1 MIFLELFLIFL
12 KLGAFTF
19 GGGAA
24 MMPFL
29 EDEVVGRG
37 WLTTE
42 QFVDFV
48 AISESTPGPFAVNIA
63 TYIGSIKGAEFA
75 TAAGFGGEVIWG
87 IVGAACA
94 TLGLALPSFVIILLI
109 AKFYD
114 KFKSSKLVAGAMNGL
129 KPVSIGL
136 IAAAVLSI
144 GQVVLF
150 PNGFAWSEFLSYNFI
165 TSLVLFGAMFI
176 LSIKKVHPILIVVIS
191 GVAGVG
197 FGFFEKFLT

>member
-1 MIFLELFLIFL
+1 MIFLELFLMFM

-37 WLTTE
+37 WLTAE
-42 QFVDFV
+42 EFVDFV

-63 TYIGSIKGAEFA
+63 TYIGSIKGVE
-75 TAAGFGGEVIWG
+75 FGGNTLWG
-87 IVGAACA
+87 ILGAACA
-94 TLGLALPSFVIILLI
+94 TLGLVLPSFVIILLI
-109 AKFYD
+109 ARFYD
-114 KFKSSKLVAGAMNGL
+114 KFKESRLVKGAMNGL

-150 PNGFAWSEFLSYNFI
+150 PSGFAFSEFLTYNFI
-165 TSLVLFGAMFI
+165 TSLLLFAAMFV
-176 LSIKKVHPILIVVIS
+176 LCLKKAHPILIVTIS
-191 GVAGVG
+191 GVVGIG
-197 FGFFEKFLT
+197 FGFLEKLFV

>member
-37 WLTTE
+37 WLTAE

-63 TYIGSIKGAEFA
+63 TYIGSIKGVE
-75 TAAGFGGEVIWG
+75 FGGNALWG
-87 IVGAACA
+87 ILGAACA
-94 TLGLALPSFVIILLI
+94 TFGLVLPSFVIIMLI
-109 AKFYD
+109 ARFYD
-114 KFKSSKLVAGAMNGL
+114 KFKQSRLVSGAMKGL

-150 PNGFAWSEFLSYNFI
+150 PSGFAFSEFLSYNFI
-165 TSLVLFGAMFI
+165 TSLILFGAMFV
-176 LSIKKVHPILIVVIS
+176 LSIKKLHPILIVLFS

-197 FGFFEKFLT
+197 LGFLEKLLV